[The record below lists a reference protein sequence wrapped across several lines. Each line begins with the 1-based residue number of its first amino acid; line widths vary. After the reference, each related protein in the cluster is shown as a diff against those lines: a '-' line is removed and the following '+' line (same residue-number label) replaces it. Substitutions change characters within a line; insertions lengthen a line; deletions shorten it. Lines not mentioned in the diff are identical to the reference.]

1 MCSLWRAVKVP
12 SYNGK
17 NSTHA
22 RKQERRLPPTCDAT
36 VQGADVMQS
45 SILRAKQNQPP
56 PTKRS
61 PTQKTGDQ
69 SRATFCPRLSVRE
82 PLRQATQPGR
92 GLDCNTFYM
101 SSGCAQSPAKVNICW
116 LREKQG
122 NPKGQK
128 GNKRQLWLS
137 SLKCPSSRADC
148 GKKLNIARG
157 THPRTRLPSSMPPG
171 LA

>member
-1 MCSLWRAVKVP
+1 MQSV
-12 SYNGK
+12 
-17 NSTHA
+17 A
-22 RKQERRLPPTCDAT
+22 RC
-36 VQGADVMQS
+36 QS
-45 SILRAKQNQPP
+45 SIIQWQKLNTRKKAGATSPTDMRRHSAGCRCDAKQHLARKTKPTSAHQAQPHAKNWRPIPSNPLSP
-56 PTKRS
+56 PQRPRAFAS
-61 PTQKTGDQ
+61 GYAAWPRTGLQ
-69 SRATFCPRLSVRE
+69 H
-82 PLRQATQPGR
+82 
-92 GLDCNTFYM
+92 M